1 MVIIWWWLS
10 LIKLVNK
17 IYQQKVCMYINHR
30 YTIPFKRCLTWDN
43 MITMF
48 CFKIVWKTWPQRWFW
63 LSRYGQRIRFV
74 MKIFTEL
81 RYLIG
86 IMNDTCAC
94 TVVHLERNEL
104 CMCIYQDKRS
114 FNYTVSQIRDI
125 IYNKLINHFLS
136 VYHDKLF
143 DTSWFIS
150 EFRCKCSKSYL

>member
-63 LSRYGQRIRFV
+63 LSRYGQRSRFV
-74 MKIFTEL
+74 MKIFTEF
-81 RYLIG
+81 RYLID
-86 IMNDTCAC
+86 IMYDTYTC

-104 CMCIYQDKRS
+104 SMCIYQDKRS
-114 FNYTVSQIRDI
+114 FNYTVFSDKR
-125 IYNKLINHFLS
+125 YNLQQT
-136 VYHDKLF
+136 DKPF
-143 DTSWFIS
+143 SI
-150 EFRCKCSKSYL
+150 SKSW

>member
-1 MVIIWWWLS
+1 MLCGNATCTGTLNIFLDQKLWQSSLLDQFWPEMVIIWWWLS

-63 LSRYGQRIRFV
+63 LSRYGQRSRFV

-86 IMNDTCAC
+86 IMNDTCTC

-104 CMCIYQDKRS
+104 CMCI
-114 FNYTVSQIRDI
+114 
-125 IYNKLINHFLS
+125 
-136 VYHDKLF
+136 
-143 DTSWFIS
+143 
-150 EFRCKCSKSYL
+150 